1 MFFLSLR
8 FFLLSFSK
16 LPAAKLAYSTLVRRF
31 RCGIFFPHAVPL
43 LSVVLIVASGCD
55 RGSPPPSGPP
65 PVSVEVVRVDVGAVA
80 QTAELV
86 GELLAMGTVLI
97 QPETEGI
104 VKTLNFK
111 EGQFVE
117 KDAPLYHLDDAEQRA
132 RLHSA
137 QATLAL
143 KEAAYKRTKAL
154 AAQEASSAANLDRAA
169 AELKVAKADV
179 EFAQLQ
185 FNRTVIR
192 APWSGMIGLSS
203 VFPGQRVE
211 VKTQL
216 VRLDNLAQVQ
226 VVCSVPEQA
235 LPRVQMNAPMEF
247 RVAAYPGE
255 VFTGTVFFV
264 SPTLDAQTRRLTVKA
279 RVENPDGRLRPGM
292 FANINVELGTNEQ
305 AILVPESAVVYDR
318 TGVFVWKVEKNGE
331 QNLAAKVLVQLGD
344 RQGGRVEIVSGLAAN
359 DLVVSAGTNKVF
371 AGAPLIISEPSASS
385 TAPPTEKS
393 KETAIEGG
401 A

>member
-1 MFFLSLR
+1 MLFLLLR
-8 FFLLSFSK
+8 FFRLSFST
-16 LPAAKLAYSTLVRRF
+16 LLAVKFFHTTQAPRF
-31 RCGIFFPHAVPL
+31 RRKTFFSHVVFFLCAA
-43 LSVVLIVASGCD
+43 SVVTSGC
-55 RGSPPPSGPP
+55 GPSAPKQSGPP
-65 PVSVEVVRVDVGAVA
+65 PVSVEVVRVEVGAVT

-86 GELLAMGTVLI
+86 GELFALGMVMI

-104 VKTLNFK
+104 VKTLDFE
-111 EGQFVE
+111 EGQFVT
-117 KDAPLYHLDDAEQRA
+117 KGMPLYHLDDAEQRA
-132 RLHSA
+132 RLHAA

-185 FNRTVIR
+185 LNRTVIR

-255 VFTGTVFFV
+255 IFTGTVFFV

-305 AILVPESAVVYDR
+305 AILISESAVVYDR

-344 RQGGRVEIVSGLAAN
+344 RQGGRVEILSGLAAN
-359 DLVVSAGTNKVF
+359 DLVVSAGVNKVF
-371 AGAPLIISEPSASS
+371 AGVTLLILEPGASS
-385 TAPPTEKS
+385 AAPPTENS
-393 KETAIEGG
+393 KDTAIEGG